1 MRKIFYFVIVFS
13 ALFANTNVAAQE
25 KDPLFEKD
33 FVTDILKGSGEAYP
47 NTPAPAIKEREK
59 GEKSSENKDF
69 SEIGPEDPTPTAEP
83 TLLPEISISDV
94 EGGIE
99 ISSIGAILSAKDSGH
114 YSKSIN
120 QLIDVAIEANVKL
133 DTIYSMGTI
142 EEVFVP
148 IAEQMKVD
156 RSGRRYFEI
165 ADKIKLSE
173 HLPEPYDKMVKRSPT
188 WIVSTPQGKYILE
201 GLEPLT
207 KFVSKQGKL
216 VRVDELAPIS

>member
-1 MRKIFYFVIVFS
+1 MRISILITILLLFLNVS
-13 ALFANTNVAAQE
+13 AFCQE

-33 FVTDILKGSGEAYP
+33 YVTDILKDNQVNDS
-47 NTPAPAIKEREK
+47 NTPTPAVKKEESK
-59 GEKSSENKDF
+59 KDTSKSDSFLEV
-69 SEIGPEDPTPTAEP
+69 GPNDPTPTAEP
-83 TLLPEISISDV
+83 TLPPEISISDV
-94 EGGIE
+94 DGGIE
-99 ISSIGAILSAKDSGH
+99 ISSIGAILSAKDGGH

-142 EEVFVP
+142 DEVFVP

-156 RSGRRYFEI
+156 NSGRRYFEI

-216 VRVDELAPIS
+216 VRVDELVPAS